1 MNHISNTIEIEH
13 EGWTVEVKYNW
24 SKGHPGSWLQPPDE
38 DTIEID
44 NMEIISLINENGKE
58 VAFDKNYMRGIPY
71 DIIEQEIINDVD
83 SFR

>member
-1 MNHISNTIEIEH
+1 MNNISNTIEIEY